1 MNKSIHFS
9 EQPTFSQLIN
19 LIPKGIVRKCIRA
32 TFSDRYYKKFD
43 TWHHLISMLFTC
55 YGHCHSLREV
65 VSGMRAL
72 EGRLQSCGI
81 SYFPARSTFAEANL
95 RRDSEVF
102 EAIYLSLKKHWDAF
116 LPDSRRTTKLYV
128 IDSTTIKL
136 FQEIFK
142 GAGLSKNNGK
152 RKGGLKVHM
161 AVHEQQHLPSIM
173 HITQAAYND
182 VTFSKNIYL
191 PMGSTIVMDRGYRDY
206 TLFNQWTS
214 RKIRW
219 VTRTHPNSYFII
231 KKHLKVSDRQRQA
244 GVIQDSKIQ
253 LGHPAKKIPKVN
265 CRLIKYISPVT
276 GKYFEF
282 ITNDFNVKPLTI
294 ARLYKKRWSIELL
307 FKRLKQN
314 MPLQYF
320 LGDNQNAIRIQIWTA
335 LIADLLL
342 QVVLKQ
348 IKRKWAFS
356 NVVSLIRLHL
366 FNYLNLFSFLENPE
380 KCVIASTMTRE
391 SQLKLNLSG

>member
-1 MNKSIHFS
+1 MNKSTHFS
-9 EQPTFSQLIN
+9 GQPTFSQLIN
-19 LIPKGIVRKCIRA
+19 LIPKGTVRRCIKDA
-32 TFSDRYYKKFD
+32 GSDRYYKKFD

-55 YGHCHSLREV
+55 YGRCHSLREV

-81 SYFPARSTFAEANL
+81 NYFPARSTFAEANL
-95 RRDSEVF
+95 KRDSGVF
-102 EAIYLSLKKHWDAF
+102 EAIYFSLKKYWDTF
-116 LPDSRRTTKLYV
+116 SPDSRKTKKLYV
-128 IDSTTIKL
+128 IDSSTIKL

-142 GAGLSKNNGK
+142 GSGLSKNNGK
-152 RKGGLKVHM
+152 RKGGLKMHM
-161 AVHEQQHLPSIM
+161 AVPEQHHLPSIM

-182 VTFSKNIYL
+182 VTFGKNINL
-191 PMGSTIVMDRGYRDY
+191 PMGSTVVMDRGYRDY
-206 TLFNQWTS
+206 TLYNNWSSQ
-214 RKIRW
+214 KIRW
-219 VTRTHPNSYFII
+219 ITRTHPNSYYVV
-231 KKHLKVSDRQRQA
+231 KKNLRVSKRQGQS
-244 GVIQDSKIQ
+244 GVLEDSKIK
-253 LGHPAKKIPKVN
+253 LGHPAKKVPKVN
-265 CRLIKYISPVT
+265 CRLIKYVSPLT

-282 ITNDFNVKPLTI
+282 ITNDFKAKPLTI

-320 LGDNQNAIRIQIWTA
+320 LGDNQNAIRIQIWSA

-356 NVVSLIRLHL
+356 NIVSLIRLHL

-380 KCVIASTMTRE
+380 KCVISSPAVRE
-391 SQLKLNLSG
+391 NQLKLNLSG